1 MLSSQ
6 KLAKQSERLWRKA
19 PETPKERCSNSKKML
34 SAGGLIATAA
44 MASATKE
51 KEELHET
58 HAMKQ
63 AAIGI
68 GTPTKIASPE
78 SKPAKAS

>member
-1 MLSSQ
+1 
-6 KLAKQSERLWRKA
+6 
-19 PETPKERCSNSKKML
+19 ML

-58 HAMKQ
+58 HAINQ
-63 AAIGI
+63 ASIGI
-68 GTPTKIASPE
+68 GPPTKIASPE